1 MHMHTTAHICKMAS
15 SPRLVLKSIS
25 GVILGM
31 FNEIYINKGEMVRLN
46 GFYIGNLWENLK
58 AP

>member
-1 MHMHTTAHICKMAS
+1 MHTTAHICKMAS